1 MKGFIKRFLTDSK
14 KSGLRFNFNKN
25 ALEGAKL
32 EILDLIPEIVTQK
45 YNTTEGNFNVI
56 LKQVLDYSNELILQ
70 DNFMVVDDVNE
81 KDNVHVRVALTRE
94 DLVIMNIFRFSEY
107 DYKMYFI
114 AHNADVK
121 RAKALYYQHLIAYL
135 GKLGV

>member
-1 MKGFIKRFLTDSK
+1 MKDFIKRFLTDSK
-14 KSGLRFNFNKN
+14 KSGLRFNFSKN

-32 EILDLIPEIVTQK
+32 EILDLVPEVITQR
-45 YNTTEGNFNVI
+45 YNATHGNFNVV

-70 DNFMVVDDVNE
+70 DNFMVVDDMNE
-81 KDNVHVRVALTRE
+81 SDNVHVRVVLTRD
-94 DLVIMNIFRFSEY
+94 DLVIMNIFRFAEN

-121 RAKALYYQHLIAYL
+121 RAKALYYQHLFAYL
-135 GKLGV
+135 DKLSV